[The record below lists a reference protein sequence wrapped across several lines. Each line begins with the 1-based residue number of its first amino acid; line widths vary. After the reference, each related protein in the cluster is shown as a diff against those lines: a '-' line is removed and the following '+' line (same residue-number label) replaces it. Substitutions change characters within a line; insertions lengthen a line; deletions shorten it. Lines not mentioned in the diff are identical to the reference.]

1 MKKRELFWI
10 LGTVTAVILTQFLL
24 FGKQGFVMD
33 GTVDINVHDT
43 YLIFPSYNIF
53 LLLVSLFFFVV
64 YLGRILRRGF
74 KNKTVNLVLII
85 AAIVLIVVVNGIHF
99 ILESLLLNTL
109 STVLFYI
116 QIALLVLLAFI
127 GFKTGQY
134 HKK

>member
-10 LGTVTAVILTQFLL
+10 LGTVTAVILTQFRL

-33 GTVDINVHDT
+33 GTVDTNVHDT

-74 KNKTVNLVLII
+74 KNKTVNLILII
-85 AAIVLIVVVNGIHF
+85 AAIVLIVMVNGIHF

-116 QIALLVLLAFI
+116 QIVLLVVLAFI

-134 HKK
+134 HRK